1 MIADHVSLGMYVLSQ
16 TTFSFKRLV
25 EIVLDLKLG
34 YKSPNFIECTVL
46 VMSRCCTHQLL
57 NTYLLGIIC
66 IAGGK
71 NGKEN
76 MEGLKTFQLSTVAVT
91 LCIGILLNNLP
102 VKGLILL
109 DFLVFIAE

>member
-1 MIADHVSLGMYVLSQ
+1 M
-16 TTFSFKRLV
+16 
-25 EIVLDLKLG
+25 
-34 YKSPNFIECTVL
+34 
-46 VMSRCCTHQLL
+46 
-57 NTYLLGIIC
+57 C

-76 MEGLKTFQLSTVAVT
+76 MEGLKTFQLSTVVVA